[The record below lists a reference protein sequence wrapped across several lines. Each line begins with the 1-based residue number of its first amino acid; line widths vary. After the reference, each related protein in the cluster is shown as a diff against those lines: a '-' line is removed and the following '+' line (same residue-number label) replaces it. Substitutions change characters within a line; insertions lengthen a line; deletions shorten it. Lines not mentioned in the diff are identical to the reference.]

1 MSVRQEIANKPRDTS
16 TAVQIE
22 NMADEYQSIFDE
34 QIELFQTESAK
45 VKENFESQLKKI
57 KTELS
62 QTKEKLAKKEAVE
75 IVAEKQ
81 VNELGK
87 YHNGSQFKS
96 GTVSYHNGPEKNF
109 TPRSKNVE

>member
-16 TAVQIE
+16 TTVQIG

-45 VKENFESQLKKI
+45 VKKNFESQLKKI

-87 YHNGSQFKS
+87 RA
-96 GTVSYHNGPEKNF
+96 
-109 TPRSKNVE
+109 PRFWGNL